1 MFVSPKRNV
10 GLLALHEGMSVADFG
25 AGIGEYTKALSA
37 KVGTT
42 GKVYAVEIQ
51 KDLVKKLE
59 AELKDLGMTN
69 THCIWG
75 DVERVG
81 GTKLANKSIDA
92 VVVSNILFQSFD
104 KLGLVDEARR
114 ILKKGGKLLLV
125 DWKESFDG
133 MGPSVHHVVKESVAI
148 DLFTKR
154 GFKVLE
160 KITDSVHHYG
170 IIFTH
175 E

>member
-10 GLLALHEGMSVADFG
+10 ALLALREGMSVADFG
-25 AGIGEYTKALSA
+25 SGIGEYTKALSA
-37 KVGTT
+37 KVGMT
-42 GKVYAVEIQ
+42 GKVYAIEVQ

-59 AELKDLGMTN
+59 SELKDLGLSN
-69 THCIWG
+69 AHCIWG
-75 DVERVG
+75 DIEKVG
-81 GTKLANKSIDA
+81 GTKLANASMDA
-92 VVVSNILFQSFD
+92 VVVSNVLFQSFD
-104 KLGLVDEARR
+104 KIGLIDEAKR
-114 ILKKGGKLLLV
+114 ILKRKGKLLLV
-125 DWKESFDG
+125 DWKESYDG

-154 GFKVLE
+154 GFKVQE
-160 KITDSVHHYG
+160 KITESMHHYG